1 MNAALVASTLD
12 STAPD
17 VRRGHKAEDAYRTI
31 SEVADELNVAQHVL
45 RFWES
50 KFKQIEPMK
59 RAGGRRYYRRE
70 DVELLKR
77 IHFLLYSQGY
87 TIKGVQKL
95 LLKDRALQQSVPS
108 IPAKNG
114 QAPVLEQTPVVP
126 APTSP
131 ALRAMVAGQG
141 NGTIAVPQAFDA
153 APENL
158 RTEDEDA
165 VPDGQ
170 LSLFAASDR
179 VMMADI
185 LRRLKQIQQNL
196 TAAA

>member
-1 MNAALVASTLD
+1 MNAALAQQSD
-12 STAPD
+12 PSEAAP
-17 VRRGHKAEDAYRTI
+17 RRPQKAEDAYRTI

-95 LLKDRALQQSVPS
+95 LLKDKRLQQSVPHTHHDMS
-108 IPAKNG
+108 VDSLSPSLRPPSSGAPASPSS
-114 QAPVLEQTPVVP
+114 A
-126 APTSP
+126 APTMGLS
-131 ALRAMVAGQG
+131 ALS
-141 NGTIAVPQAFDA
+141 NGTPSQ
-153 APENL
+153 
-158 RTEDEDA
+158 DES
-165 VPDGQ
+165 P
-170 LSLFAASDR
+170 SLFQASDR
-179 VMMADI
+179 VMMLDI
-185 LRRLKQIQQNL
+185 LRRLKGLQSL
-196 TAAA
+196 LES